1 MADSTNANNMVP
13 NRVIKSRP
21 NTREE
26 RLKQQKAWK
35 KKRRER
41 ERARNAVATPQLNGN
56 ADKSGNSADDVSDR
70 KMKPSS
76 PSPPKPASNLRR
88 LIDTKQPP
96 RQPKKASSRGALMLQ
111 MASGADINFVFTQ
124 PKPKPSRS
132 NVSLPRGARPAN
144 ERVVQLSKTDLKE
157 LNKYHLQ
164 YLSEHAV
171 GSGSYGQCYRA
182 RYRGIEVIV
191 KKMSNDHT
199 AEGKERARRNLVH
212 EAEVVS
218 ALGDHARL
226 PMLLGIITRGESLC
240 MVTQFHGVGNE
251 SLTLH
256 RAAKGSFLAPENS
269 VEIFQELSSALKHV
283 HSMGYLHNDIKANN
297 VVLEKTP
304 TISEESYSPV
314 LIDFGKSTKAAASF
328 MTSRTSGRK
337 RIAPEHSLKSYLAPE
352 VIKERLYSAASD
364 VYSLGKMLKAVSK
377 MVGFYPR
384 VRSLVKE
391 ATAERP
397 SLRPSLDNF
406 VVRLGAIKF

>member
-1 MADSTNANNMVP
+1 MADSTNANNMVL

-56 ADKSGNSADDVSDR
+56 ADKSGNSADDVITHNETFKSR
-70 KMKPSS
+70 KMITQMKPSS
-76 PSPPKPASNLRR
+76 SSPPKPASNLRR
-88 LIDTKQPP
+88 LKDTKQPP

-182 RYRGIEVIV
+182 RCRGIEVIF
-191 KKMSNDHT
+191 SNSLIIHAFT
-199 AEGKERARRNLVH
+199 SQSGFANLVRCVWFETPMKH
-212 EAEVVS
+212 WTEA
-218 ALGDHARL
+218 
-226 PMLLGIITRGESLC
+226 
-240 MVTQFHGVGNE
+240 F
-251 SLTLH
+251 
-256 RAAKGSFLAPENS
+256 
-269 VEIFQELSSALKHV
+269 
-283 HSMGYLHNDIKANN
+283 
-297 VVLEKTP
+297 
-304 TISEESYSPV
+304 
-314 LIDFGKSTKAAASF
+314 
-328 MTSRTSGRK
+328 
-337 RIAPEHSLKSYLAPE
+337 
-352 VIKERLYSAASD
+352 
-364 VYSLGKMLKAVSK
+364 
-377 MVGFYPR
+377 PR
-384 VRSLVKE
+384 
-391 ATAERP
+391 
-397 SLRPSLDNF
+397 
-406 VVRLGAIKF
+406 

>member
-13 NRVIKSRP
+13 NQVIKSRP

-56 ADKSGNSADDVSDR
+56 ADNSGNSADDVSDR

-76 PSPPKPASNLRR
+76 SSPPKPASNLCR
-88 LIDTKQPP
+88 LKDTKQPP

-111 MASGADINFVFTQ
+111 MASGADINCVFTQ

-132 NVSLPRGARPAN
+132 NVILPRGACPAN

-157 LNKYHLQ
+157 LNKDNLQ

-182 RYRGIEVIV
+182 RYHGIEVIV
-191 KKMSNDHT
+191 KKMSHDHT

-218 ALGDHARL
+218 ALGDHAWL
-226 PMLLGIITRGESLC
+226 PMLLGIITRGESL
-240 MVTQFHGVGNE
+240 

-256 RAAKGSFLAPENS
+256 QAAKGSFLTPENS

-283 HSMGYLHNDIKANN
+283 HSMGYLHNDIKADN
-297 VVLEKTP
+297 VVLEETP
-304 TISEESYSPV
+304 TISEKSYSPV

-328 MTSRTSGRK
+328 ITNIG
-337 RIAPEHSLKSYLAPE
+337 
-352 VIKERLYSAASD
+352 
-364 VYSLGKMLKAVSK
+364 
-377 MVGFYPR
+377 
-384 VRSLVKE
+384 
-391 ATAERP
+391 
-397 SLRPSLDNF
+397 
-406 VVRLGAIKF
+406 